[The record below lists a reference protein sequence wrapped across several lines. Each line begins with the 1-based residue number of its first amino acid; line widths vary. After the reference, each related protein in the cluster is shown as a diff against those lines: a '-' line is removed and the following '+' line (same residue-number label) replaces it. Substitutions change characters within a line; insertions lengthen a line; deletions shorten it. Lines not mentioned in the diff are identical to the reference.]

1 METIE
6 FIRASLDLKII
17 AQRIENSLEEIKE
30 KSPNRKE
37 YIEPMTASVQT
48 INKVLIFLEQIEG
61 ELITSRQ
68 RNIDLERLLVM
79 ANQECKEL
87 KQSINNNATL

>member
-37 YIEPMTASVQT
+37 YIEPMTASIQT
-48 INKVLIFLEQIEG
+48 INNVLIFLEQIEG

-68 RNIDLERLLVM
+68 RNVDLERLLIM

-87 KQSINNNATL
+87 KQSINTNATL

>member
-37 YIEPMTASVQT
+37 YIEPMNASIQT
-48 INKVLIFLEQIEG
+48 INKVLIFLKQIES

-68 RNIDLERLLVM
+68 RNVDLERLLIM

>member
-37 YIEPMTASVQT
+37 YIEPMTASIQT

-68 RNIDLERLLVM
+68 RNVDLERLLIM